1 MKTKNIFVASL
12 LAAVML
18 PIGANAKNPVPDL
31 FDDVGIQQIKKALP
45 KKAIRNRAVN
55 IHSELLTGDTITL
68 NLFDDV
74 IVTAV
79 RDRLIDNVKGSTT
92 WIGHVEG
99 EQESEVFLTQRG
111 NAISGTVQI
120 GTKTY
125 DIEPKG
131 NNKHDIT
138 QVDPDRNP
146 KNGSDTITAEDFLST
161 GGQPDTTSNSTI
173 TAPTASAATIGT
185 VIDLMVAYTPKAK
198 NNASGQAGIEA
209 KITNAVAMANQAYI
223 NSKVD
228 IQLNLVKMVETNY
241 AETGNMSTSLTD
253 LTGTSDGKM
262 DELHTLR
269 NQVGADQVS
278 LITADS
284 NYCGIGYMM
293 TNNWINTGFSA
304 YAFSVVH
311 DDSVYACLS
320 NQTMAH
326 ELGHN
331 QGNNHDLAN
340 AGTSVGAYSYSY
352 GYRLCQTAGFR
363 TVMSYACTGA
373 NRISYF
379 SNPNVSLS
387 TGEVTGTAT
396 ENNALSMNNNKG
408 IVAAFRATV
417 STAVPKAPSNLTA
430 GALSVSQINIA
441 WTDNANDETGFR
453 LERSADGIN
462 WSEIAVTNSNITSF
476 SDSGLVAATTYQY
489 RVRTYNSNGNS
500 VYSNIGSAAT
510 AAQAVCTSAAPAVAL
525 TPSSIYSKTGATI
538 SFNVSLTN
546 KDSSVCNATT
556 FTLTNSDGGIIGS
569 YALNPAGTATAT
581 WTLTAPTTDGTYS
594 KSVTATANG
603 HNNAGASA
611 SVIVDA
617 TAPTAPGNLS
627 ALVVK
632 KTQIAL
638 SWSASTDAGSGVDHY
653 DISRNGTK
661 ISSTTSLKYNDKPS
675 SKGTYTYIVQAF
687 DKAGNSLGA
696 SKAINF

>member
-12 LAAVML
+12 MAVVML

-45 KKAIRNRAVN
+45 KKAIRNRSVN

-146 KNGSDTITAEDFLST
+146 KNDNDTVTAEDFLAT
-161 GGQPDTTSNSTI
+161 GGEPDTTGNLTI
-173 TAPTASAATIGT
+173 AAPTASAATVGT
-185 VIDLMVAYTPKAK
+185 VIDLMVAYTSKAK

-228 IQLNLVKMVETNY
+228 IQLNLVKMVETSY

-253 LTGTSDGKM
+253 LTGTGDGKM

-278 LITADS
+278 LITAES
-284 NYCGIGYMM
+284 NYCGIGYKM
-293 TNNWINTGFSA
+293 TSSWINTGFSA

-320 NQTMAH
+320 NQSMAH

-331 QGNNHDLAN
+331 QGNNHDRDN
-340 AGTSVGAYSYSY
+340 STSAAAYDYSY
-352 GYRLCQTAGFR
+352 GYKLCQTGGFR

-396 ENNALSMNNNKG
+396 ENNALSMNNNKD
-408 IVAAFRATV
+408 IVAAFRSTV
-417 STAVPKAPSNLTA
+417 STAVPNAPSNLA
-430 GALSVSQINIA
+430 ASVQSASQINIA

-476 SDSGLVAATTYQY
+476 SDTGLVASTTYQY

-500 VYSNIGSAAT
+500 VYSNIGSATT
-510 AAQAVCTSAAPAVAL
+510 AAQAVCSSTAPTVVL

-546 KDSSVCNATT
+546 KDSSVCSATT

-569 YALNPAGTATAT
+569 YALSPASSTTAI

-594 KSVTATANG
+594 AAVTATAAG

-611 SVIVDA
+611 SVIVDG
-617 TAPTAPGNLS
+617 TVPTAPGNLS
-627 ALVVK
+627 ASVVK
-632 KTQIAL
+632 RTQIAL
-638 SWSASTDAGSGVDHY
+638 SWTASTDSGSGFDHY

-661 ISSTTSLKYNDKPS
+661 ISTTTSLKYTDKPG
-675 SKGTYTYIVQAF
+675 SKGTYTYTVQAF

-696 SKAINF
+696 SKSINF

>member
-1 MKTKNIFVASL
+1 
-12 LAAVML
+12 
-18 PIGANAKNPVPDL
+18 
-31 FDDVGIQQIKKALP
+31 
-45 KKAIRNRAVN
+45 RAVN

-146 KNGSDTITAEDFLST
+146 KNGNDTITAEDFLST

-173 TAPTASAATIGT
+173 TAPTASAATVGT

-209 KITNAVAMANQAYI
+209 KITNAVEMANQAYI

-340 AGTSVGAYSYSY
+340 AGTSVGSYSYSY

-363 TVMSYACTGA
+363 TVMSYSCTGA

-379 SNPNVSLS
+379 SNPSVSLS

-417 STAVPKAPSNLTA
+417 STALPNAPSNLTA
-430 GALSVSQINIA
+430 GALSASQINIA
-441 WTDNANDETGFR
+441 WTDNANNETGFR

-476 SDSGLVAATTYQY
+476 SDTGLVAATTYQY
-489 RVRTYNSNGNS
+489 RVRTYNSNGSS

-525 TPSSIYSKTGATI
+525 TPSS
-538 SFNVSLTN
+538 
-546 KDSSVCNATT
+546 
-556 FTLTNSDGGIIGS
+556 
-569 YALNPAGTATAT
+569 
-581 WTLTAPTTDGTYS
+581 
-594 KSVTATANG
+594 
-603 HNNAGASA
+603 
-611 SVIVDA
+611 
-617 TAPTAPGNLS
+617 
-627 ALVVK
+627 
-632 KTQIAL
+632 
-638 SWSASTDAGSGVDHY
+638 
-653 DISRNGTK
+653 
-661 ISSTTSLKYNDKPS
+661 
-675 SKGTYTYIVQAF
+675 
-687 DKAGNSLGA
+687 
-696 SKAINF
+696 